1 MGLLK
6 IFIYIR
12 IPIKSMKIMIEREA
26 EDFLEKEGF
35 PVVERVEVKNEV
47 QLLNN
52 ARRLGFPL
60 AMKVV
65 SQKVLHKTDVGGVK
79 LDIKTEDELK
89 QAFHELEKIQD
100 FESVLIQK
108 YTQGNFV
115 LVGIKKDPT
124 FGHVI
129 AAGLGGIFTEVM
141 KDVSFRVVPL
151 TKDDALQMIEE
162 LKSYPILKGVR
173 GMKANLDSIIEIILK
188 LSKLAEKYP
197 KIQELDINPI
207 VVNEEKSII
216 VDARII
222 FE

>member
-1 MGLLK
+1 
-6 IFIYIR
+6 
-12 IPIKSMKIMIEREA
+12 MKIMIEREA

-89 QAFHELEKIQD
+89 QAFHELEKIQG